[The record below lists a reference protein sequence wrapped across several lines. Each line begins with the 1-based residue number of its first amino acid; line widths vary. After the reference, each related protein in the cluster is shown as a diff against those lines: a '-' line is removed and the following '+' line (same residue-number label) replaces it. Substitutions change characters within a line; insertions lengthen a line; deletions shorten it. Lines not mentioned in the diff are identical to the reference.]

1 MTHAK
6 NEQHLDGPSSHAAH
20 YGQPLDDLL
29 HRHLTQHGQGGNGA
43 IGRMPGEVVDRPGFR
58 FGEPGRAELPVRHG
72 AHRLRRGEAILREQ
86 VEDPAE
92 NGGRRFA
99 GQLLVDDGAGQR
111 GEGPVGAGGPGQG
124 ERADGLDVPAED
136 RVAPAQLGED
146 VREIDR
152 LDAVLGPQ
160 TGNRHSGEF

>member
-20 YGQPLDDLL
+20 HSQPLDDLL

-43 IGRMPGEVVDRPGFR
+43 IGRMPGEVVDRPGLR
-58 FGEPGRAELPVRHG
+58 FGEPGGAELPMRHG
-72 AHRLRRGEAILREQ
+72 AHRLRGGEAVPREQ
-86 VEDPAE
+86 VQDSAE

-111 GEGPVGAGGPGQG
+111 GEGPAGAGRPGQG
-124 ERADGLDVPAED
+124 KRADGLDMPAED
-136 RVAPAQLGED
+136 RVAAAQLGED
-146 VREIDR
+146 VREVDG
-152 LDAVLGPQ
+152 LDTVLGPE
-160 TGNRHSGEF
+160 TRNRHGDKA

>member
-1 MTHAK
+1 MTHPK

-20 YGQPLDDLL
+20 HGQPLDDLL
-29 HRHLTQHGQGGNGA
+29 HRQLTQLGQGRNGA
-43 IGRMPGEVVDRPGFR
+43 LGSVPGEVVERPGFR

-72 AHRLRRGEAILREQ
+72 AHRVRGGEAVLREQ

-111 GEGPVGAGGPGQG
+111 GEGPVGAGRPGQG
-124 ERADGLDVPAED
+124 ERADGRDVPAED
-136 RVAPAQLGED
+136 RVAAAQLGEY
-146 VREIDR
+146 VREVDR
-152 LDAVLGPQ
+152 LDAVLGPE
-160 TGNRHSGEF
+160 TRNRHGVKA